1 MSRIGKRP
9 IPIPDKVT
17 VTIEEQPQG
26 YLITVKGPLGE
37 LKDLFTK
44 AVTIKQEDGHIVVTR
59 PDDEK
64 RSRAMH
70 GMTRTLIANMVKGVS
85 EGFEKK
91 MEIVGVGYRAAV
103 QGDALA
109 LTLGFSHPVE
119 VPIPQTITVAVE
131 KNTQLTIKGIH
142 PQHVGDLCAK
152 IRSYRPPEPYKGKGI
167 RFAGERIIRKAGK
180 SGKK

>member
-17 VTIEEQPQG
+17 VTLEDQG
-26 YLITVKGPLGE
+26 DFYLVTVKGPLGE
-37 LKDLFTK
+37 LKESFPK
-44 AVTIKQEDGHIVVTR
+44 HSIIKVADNQVVVTR
-59 PDDEK
+59 PDDTK

-70 GMTRTLIANMVKGVS
+70 GLTRTLIANMVIGVS

-103 QGDALA
+103 QGSNLA

-119 VPIPQTITVAVE
+119 VAIPQTITVTVE
-131 KNTQLTIKGIH
+131 KNTQLTVKGIH

-167 RFAGERIIRKAGK
+167 KFAGEHIRRKAGK
-180 SGKK
+180 SGK